1 MNKLKKGFTLVELM
15 VSIMLT
21 SMVLLIVG
29 VIFNTMFTSRKLIQ
43 QEASIQA
50 DMRTSMQYV
59 DRTISKSTA
68 IFILDDSKYG
78 NKSKF
83 TKGWSYVG
91 LSEDGKKILNYIW
104 DKANNDWI
112 IRELGTK
119 SLYDLKME
127 LDFKKNDDYKDNRLV
142 SYELKGKYAGSQ
154 NQLSIHTAMSALNT
168 KQVFSKVAKGKRGIA
183 LAYRDDPIEGQ
194 ANVAISFVF
203 DASGS
208 MEFSLDGTEKV
219 NPYSNNPL
227 KNRSRIDILR
237 EKTKKMMA
245 DLQPIGNVS
254 VNLVQFNSHAS
265 FVQQNFIELDKGLT
279 SINSAIDNLN
289 PEHATNPGDGLR
301 YGMVSLQSN
310 AAQLKYVVLLTDG
323 VPNSYMV
330 GPQYNYWGNKIETR
344 TRDGFVNQA
353 YFNTWKYDLSTGFHS
368 TRANSAFAGGNPS
381 WAVDGAI
388 EYSGEVSKQFKKGIK
403 RVNVIGF
410 SAKEADK
417 QQGSRLT
424 AAIKEGVPETSYTDV
439 SDDKQLEQT
448 FADIKKQV
456 EHDLWFVNGP

>member
-1 MNKLKKGFTLVELM
+1 
-15 VSIMLT
+15 
-21 SMVLLIVG
+21 
-29 VIFNTMFTSRKLIQ
+29 
-43 QEASIQA
+43 
-50 DMRTSMQYV
+50 
-59 DRTISKSTA
+59 
-68 IFILDDSKYG
+68 
-78 NKSKF
+78 
-83 TKGWSYVG
+83 
-91 LSEDGKKILNYIW
+91 
-104 DKANNDWI
+104 
-112 IRELGTK
+112 
-119 SLYDLKME
+119 ME

-456 EHDLWFVNGP
+456 EQDLWFVNGP

>member
-1 MNKLKKGFTLVELM
+1 MSKLKKGFTLVELM

-208 MEFSLDGTEKV
+208 MKFSLNGSETV
-219 NPYSNNPL
+219 NSESDDPL
-227 KNRSRIDILR
+227 KNKSRISIL
-237 EKTKKMMA
+237 KDKAKKMMA
-245 DLQPIGNVS
+245 DLQPVGNVS

-265 FVQQNFIELDKGLT
+265 FVQQDFLELDKGLT
-279 SINSAIDNLN
+279 PINRAIDNLN

-301 YGMVSLQSN
+301 YGMVSLQNN

-323 VPNSYMV
+323 VPTAYTV
-330 GPQYNYWGNKIETR
+330 DPRYNYRGNKIELR
-344 TRDGFVNQA
+344 GIDKDGLGFVSRS
-353 YFNTWKYDLSTGFHS
+353 YFYNW
-368 TRANSAFAGGNPS
+368 
-381 WAVDGAI
+381 
-388 EYSGEVSKQFKKGIK
+388 E
-403 RVNVIGF
+403 
-410 SAKEADK
+410 
-417 QQGSRLT
+417 
-424 AAIKEGVPETSYTDV
+424 
-439 SDDKQLEQT
+439 
-448 FADIKKQV
+448 
-456 EHDLWFVNGP
+456 